1 MKEVKTLEDLVLHKV
16 RLSVLWLM
24 AMVSDVA
31 SVLLYIMNPAV
42 LESIIE
48 TGAVDGEAVTPEALL
63 VGAVIYMIML
73 VMAFLSLTLKDK
85 VNRWSN
91 VVVGAVFLVLW
102 VVSLIEFLAAPSG
115 SQILLVIL
123 DIIFFG
129 LIVWYAYKWPKKTE

>member
-123 DIIFFG
+123 GIIIFG